1 MGVLTEQSRIHAPL
15 AMERTTLSTLPPLY
29 SLPER
34 QQSETQVVIS
44 AHVGWEG
51 GGGCGLMGVYIRKG
65 ADSTLMTERTKGG
78 GGVCVWRYIGYYCTY
93 CTVKKLRSLNLL
105 FSCVLCIGRKTV
117 HDGAEKIVTL
127 Y

>member
-78 GGVCVWRYIGYYCTY
+78 GGFAYGGILAI
-93 CTVKKLRSLNLL
+93 TVPTALL
-105 FSCVLCIGRKTV
+105 KNCE
-117 HDGAEKIVTL
+117 A
-127 Y
+127 